1 MTLAA
6 RVKRLE
12 AKKGDIDYVQVCKDV
27 ARILIAWEDDTP
39 WESFSGELAPQSIAA
54 LGYDAGGEKW
64 RADRAESI
72 AVYEKTFG
80 PGSYAEN
87 RRSVGREEFLP

>member
-1 MTLAA
+1 MTLLA
-6 RVKRLE
+6 RIKRLE
-12 AKKGDIDYVQVCKDV
+12 AKKGDIDYVQVRKDV

-54 LGYDAGGEKW
+54 LGYDAEGEKW

-87 RRSVGREEFLP
+87 RRSVGREGY